1 MEAGVVFLTAYSLGG
16 LTLNLT
22 LWRADLETIRL

>member
-1 MEAGVVFLTAYSLGG
+1 METGVTSLTDYSLGG

-22 LWRADLETIRL
+22 LWRVDLETMRL